1 MVKATKRLILWSLA
15 LCAGAAIAAT
25 EPPDVLVKR
34 SVGEILAEI
43 DRTSDRAALRRVA
56 EQKVLPNFEFREMT
70 RLAAGAN
77 WRKASPQQQ
86 DALVNGFRTLLVN
99 LYTSALSQSGERDR
113 KRSVEVRPLAQLASS
128 EDVTVRTVVKESGG
142 RPIEIDYRMLKRDDG
157 WKVYDVLVEGVSLV
171 TNYRSTFDNEVA
183 KGGVEGLIRTLE
195 QKNGA
200 GLKS

>member
-1 MVKATKRLILWSLA
+1 MVKLMQRLLILSLA
-15 LCAGAAIAAT
+15 LSAGTAIASV
-25 EPPDVLVKR
+25 EPPDALVKR
-34 SVGEILAEI
+34 SVEEILSEI
-43 DRTSDRAALRRVA
+43 DRAPDRAALRRIA

-86 DALVNGFRTLLVN
+86 EALVKGFRTLLVN
-99 LYTSALSQSGERDR
+99 LYTNALNQSGERDR
-113 KRSVEVRPLAQLASS
+113 KRSVEVRPLAPGARP
-128 EDVTVRTVVKESGG
+128 EDVTVKTVVRESGG

-183 KGGVEGLIRTLE
+183 KGGVDGLIRTLE
-195 QKNGA
+195 HKNGA
-200 GLKS
+200 GVKS